1 MTSLKTEYWCDQPAQ
16 ANRVYNA
23 LRLAHAHALT
33 KSDKMWLAMIDVEAV
48 YSQLVRFEVTS
59 MIVNNAYLVAYEVGA
74 AWWNPKRSML
84 AEKLV
89 LDLGNHNENF
99 DLIPQ
104 FLDYA
109 AVQHGVKLIAVGTA
123 FAHSDRALSRK
134 YESYGYQPVGHELMK
149 EL

>member
-1 MTSLKTEYWCDQPAQ
+1 MTSLKTEYWCENPQQ

-33 KSDKMWLAMIDVEAV
+33 KSDKMWLAYIDVEAV
-48 YSQLVRFEVTS
+48 YSQLVRYEVQS
-59 MIVNNAYLVAYEVGA
+59 LIVNNAYLVAYEIGA
-74 AWWNPKRSML
+74 AWWNPSKLVL

-89 LDLGNHNENF
+89 LDLGNHDEDF
-99 DLIPQ
+99 DLVPQ

-109 AVQHGVKLIAVGTA
+109 AAQHKVKLIAVGTA

-134 YESYGYQPVGHELMK
+134 YMAHGYQTVGHELMK